1 MNDWPPH
8 HKTNFMFVFL
18 GMLFCLYLIW
28 PAFSAV
34 HLEGFTAQT
43 QSIALLKSQK
53 PFLEHDPY
61 LPLVS
66 QFIYQT
72 RSAAVDA
79 LSLIYCVAPNATDSA
94 FQILVLLSF
103 ILLVGSSIAF
113 ARRYGNVSTTFGF
126 FALIL
131 TPGIPETAFFF
142 NDNIISAGLAVA
154 ALAVVSKTPRIV
166 ESLISGILLSLAILS
181 RVDAIFMLP
190 VIAGT
195 TFYNVSHTSRR
206 LLACSVFSGSIL
218 AVLGISSIYH
228 GFSPVDAFATA
239 HKFILDTGNW
249 KGYVF
254 VRIYFFGLIIV
265 PFLAIG
271 LRINYR
277 NLATQKSYIGIL
289 TFVVYPIALIVL
301 APKATE
307 VRYIFPLMAPLV
319 ALHGG
324 RGIHWVYERFTS
336 TKEKPAFLAIFLAAG
351 IVLVMFF
358 PTTLVQMRDG
368 PRSVLGRIWS
378 PLLWITWQESV
389 TSGTVRFRKL
399 VSLLDSGKLTVLVT
413 THYNDEFFVRLR
425 LIEAGFLP
433 STTSNEY
440 PGCNGFSLFKK
451 GSSEVAHIR
460 TAPQYRIAPIT
471 IIQNAALQI
480 SSAFECPAV
489 QRAGD
494 VYITTFGINDY
505 GFQPAIYNAPPTSFD
520 EPLVVRFHDSLEKLL
535 PRTDRSFGILN
546 YRKLG
551 SQDIS
556 HIRSNAS
563 TYVRESAEKDPLTG
577 KGMTI
582 QNYMAYY
589 KPMAGP
595 TSERFMAIH
604 SVLAG
609 N

>member
-1 MNDWPPH
+1 MNDWASH
-8 HKTNFMFVFL
+8 HKTNFRLGFF

-72 RSAAVDA
+72 RSAVVDA
-79 LSLIYCVAPNATDSA
+79 LSLIYRVAPNASDSA
-94 FQILVLLSF
+94 FQILVLFSF
-103 ILLVGSSIAF
+103 ILLIGSSIAF
-113 ARRYGNVSTTFGF
+113 ARRQGNVSATFGF

-142 NDNIISAGLAVA
+142 NDNIVSAGLAVA
-154 ALAVVSKTPRIV
+154 ALAVISKTPKIV
-166 ESLISGILLSLAILS
+166 EWLIAGILLSLAILS

-195 TFYNVSHTSRR
+195 TFYNVRQPRRR
-206 LLACSVFSGSIL
+206 LLACSVCSASIL
-218 AVLGISSIYH
+218 AVLGASSIYH
-228 GFSPVDAFATA
+228 GFSPVDAIATA

-254 VRIYFFGLIIV
+254 VRIYFFGLI
-265 PFLAIG
+265 LAPMLVIG

-277 NLATQKSYIGIL
+277 NLATRKSYIGIL

-324 RGIHWVYERFTS
+324 RGIHWVYERFAAAR
-336 TKEKPAFLAIFLAAG
+336 EKPAFLTIGMAIG
-351 IVLVMFF
+351 IALVMFF

-378 PLLWITWQESV
+378 PFLWVSWQESV
-389 TSGTVRFRKL
+389 TSGTVRSRKL
-399 VSLLDSGKLTVLVT
+399 VSLLDTGKLAVLVT
-413 THYNDEFFVRLR
+413 THYNDEFFLRLR

-451 GSSEVAHIR
+451 GASEVAHIR

-471 IIQNAALQI
+471 ITQNAALQI
-480 SSAFECPAV
+480 SSAFECPAI
-489 QRAGD
+489 QRAD
-494 VYITTFGINDY
+494 DFYITTFGINDY
-505 GFQPAIYNAPPTSFD
+505 GFQAALYNAPPTSFE

-551 SQDIS
+551 AQEIS
-556 HIRSNAS
+556 DIRSNAS
-563 TYVRESAEKDPLTG
+563 KYVLESAEKDPLTG

-582 QNYMAYY
+582 QNYLSYY
-589 KPMAGP
+589 KPLAGP

-604 SVLAG
+604 SALAG